1 MSLNP
6 TFSSKV
12 FQFSQSQSSNLTPVT
27 SLWETKM
34 VTTDRNRQDRS
45 VCGVTETLAAS
56 LRSLRRKISHVQIH
70 RHSARQKHSYAN
82 PQRQPHSVTDSHP
95 LFHVPVNCLSGG
107 KQEQATIF
115 SVITHTD
122 GQHFPEL
129 FCVCQQNKDKKDRG
143 EEKWCSSNCCHGDY
157 SFLFGV
163 TTCRT
168 REREK

>member
-34 VTTDRNRQDRS
+34 AITDRNRS

-56 LRSLRRKISHVQIH
+56 LRTLRRKISHVQIH
-70 RHSARQKHSYAN
+70 RHSMRQKHSYAN
-82 PQRQPHSVTDSHP
+82 PQRQPHSVTESHP
-95 LFHVPVNCLSGG
+95 LFHVPVNCRVFQGVNKNKQLYFLSLLTLMDNTSRSCFVFANKIKTKKIGG
-107 KQEQATIF
+107 RK
-115 SVITHTD
+115 
-122 GQHFPEL
+122 
-129 FCVCQQNKDKKDRG
+129 
-143 EEKWCSSNCCHGDY
+143 KWCSSNCCHGDY